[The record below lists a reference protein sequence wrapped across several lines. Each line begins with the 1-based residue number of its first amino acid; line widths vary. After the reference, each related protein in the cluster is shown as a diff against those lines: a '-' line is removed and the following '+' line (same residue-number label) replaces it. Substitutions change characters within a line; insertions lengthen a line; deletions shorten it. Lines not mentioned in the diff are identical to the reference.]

1 MFPTVRVKVKQFGSP
16 RSKIDR
22 SIRTKR
28 EWKKERKRECV
39 WHTFISLHTRMR
51 GWKCL
56 SVCLFVHLSIWLF
69 VCFSVSSQNKWKQN
83 KMKQNKTKTK
93 QKQNKTI
100 CLFLVCFPVSVFVSF
115 RPRVSLSFSRLTDW
129 QTYFKFWKIARD
141 FNISLIKTKRKPKIF
156 LFLF

>member
-69 VCFSVSSQNKWKQN
+69 VCFSVSSQNKMKTKQNETKQN
-83 KMKQNKTKTK
+83 KNNTKTK
-93 QKQNKTI
+93 QNNLSVSRLFPRF
-100 CLFLVCFPVSVFVSF
+100 CLRVLPSSCLPVLL
-115 RPRVSLSFSRLTDW
+115 PTDRLTD
-129 QTYFKFWKIARD
+129 
-141 FNISLIKTKRKPKIF
+141 
-156 LFLF
+156 LFQILKNRPWF

>member
-22 SIRTKR
+22 SVRTKR

-69 VCFSVSSQNKWKQN
+69 VCFSVSSQNKMKTKQNETKQN
-83 KMKQNKTKTK
+83 KNKTKTK
-93 QKQNKTI
+93 QNKTKQS
-100 CLFLVCFPVSVFVSF
+100 VCFSSVSPFLSSCPSVLVS
-115 RPRVSLSFSRLTDW
+115 PCPSPDW
-129 QTYFKFWKIARD
+129 QTDRL
-141 FNISLIKTKRKPKIF
+141 ISNSEKSPVILIF
-156 LFLF
+156 L